1 MKFNLQLFG
10 GGKGGSSSSY
20 TPSQEQKDLWNLQI
34 QSAQDRQ
41 PNERYMNEQGR
52 AFMEKVI
59 NMLNTYGAYGDLT
72 NQNNYLARG
81 DLAISQVD
89 NLMRKLVRVAD
100 WHTES
105 GTWQT
110 EPLVEGKN
118 SKAARDLRLALR
130 GTNPGETDDNG
141 ATLTGFTQD
150 LGTWAA
156 EPLNDLQR
164 ATTKVYEFVAG
175 NPDPKNKVVGIN
187 EPVGDLVTVVGGAVT
202 TVNGDIDDYDGKYDS
217 AATIASGSVSSAQ
230 GENDSLVSGLNTSLG
245 NYNTLQSGKANLA
258 ESLLSGLNTSNNS
271 AVTDAENRLIPLSSD
286 TRAAATVTNADLD
299 VIQIKGASALT
310 TANNNLAG
318 RSSES
323 QTLAL
328 TDNNTLKNI
337 FSDYDPSRK
346 SASIILGDYRAQL
359 DSVTPANNNTL
370 DSLAGE
376 FRNAAILANNELVNH
391 VAEDV
396 IDTAKANNALTDNR
410 GNYNLASLT
419 LDNGL
424 NDVNNDLNAQL
435 QDTKS
440 KFDIYRTQLQTD
452 TINYVFDTDKRIK
465 YNDTAVSSTNSI
477 LGGHGHD
484 TKVLVGDANDITDK
498 RIKYN
503 DDNANDIYNYSKNAA
518 NDATNTA
525 SNNNADLTEY
535 IKTNKGGLSDSRADL
550 ADLKGGILPQNYL
563 QNMEDAIATAMKNT
577 IGKTINELGIRGV
590 LNSSATTRALND
602 IEKNAADQLAQHF
615 LQNIQ
620 TVQSLSNGQ
629 FEHVITTDHENAE
642 MTRQKNDISQDA
654 LDRAFKYRQTGY
666 EDLANNSDRNAELEQ
681 REYQRSWDS
690 ITRNIELT
698 QQQYTNTATTSDR
711 NAGLEQSK
719 LAASQTSINQGS
731 QLAQQNFD
739 NAQNYAHLVS
749 QNANSS
755 YSGKIQ
761 STQSTDNS
769 VEQQLGNSQTSHN
782 FGAQGTQNKY
792 GNTMQGI
799 EQRYAITN
807 QQLSNVQSNVSQGTQ
822 IAQQDF
828 NNKMQ
833 VGQAQE
839 KNQSQQHANSVADV
853 AQRAEWGQQA
863 FTNSYNQNQFDSGV
877 EQNKFGNTQTGIQNA
892 ATFAQDMFGNST
904 NVNQINANNINSGY
918 NFQNGAINSN
928 WGRTQ
933 AGYTAGY
940 QNNLQAIQNAQTN
953 FGNVVGAY
961 NSEIGLHNN
970 IFSNS
975 LQGVNTK
982 AGLYGQQTKNYM
994 DMINGVSVASNSRAN
1009 IALNTFSQYGQW
1021 ALDTYRGKMQA
1032 NEADTRIYQQ
1042 AISQAGLPIQFAGA
1056 AQEGAM
1062 YLPTSMWNASIG
1074 LNAPTLG
1081 AMNGLA
1087 GTGTTT
1093 VTQSGDSFWSAFGAG
1108 VAGAGVQRL
1117 VGSL

>member
-1 MKFNLQLFG
+1 M
-10 GGKGGSSSSY
+10 
-20 TPSQEQKDLWNLQI
+20 
-34 QSAQDRQ
+34 
-41 PNERYMNEQGR
+41 
-52 AFMEKVI
+52 
-59 NMLNTYGAYGDLT
+59 
-72 NQNNYLARG
+72 
-81 DLAISQVD
+81 
-89 NLMRKLVRVAD
+89 
-100 WHTES
+100 
-105 GTWQT
+105 
-110 EPLVEGKN
+110 
-118 SKAARDLRLALR
+118 
-130 GTNPGETDDNG
+130 
-141 ATLTGFTQD
+141 
-150 LGTWAA
+150 
-156 EPLNDLQR
+156 
-164 ATTKVYEFVAG
+164 
-175 NPDPKNKVVGIN
+175 
-187 EPVGDLVTVVGGAVT
+187 
-202 TVNGDIDDYDGKYDS
+202 
-217 AATIASGSVSSAQ
+217 
-230 GENDSLVSGLNTSLG
+230 
-245 NYNTLQSGKANLA
+245 
-258 ESLLSGLNTSNNS
+258 
-271 AVTDAENRLIPLSSD
+271 
-286 TRAAATVTNADLD
+286 
-299 VIQIKGASALT
+299 
-310 TANNNLAG
+310 
-318 RSSES
+318 
-323 QTLAL
+323 
-328 TDNNTLKNI
+328 
-337 FSDYDPSRK
+337 
-346 SASIILGDYRAQL
+346 
-359 DSVTPANNNTL
+359 
-370 DSLAGE
+370 
-376 FRNAAILANNELVNH
+376 
-391 VAEDV
+391 
-396 IDTAKANNALTDNR
+396 TDNR

-424 NDVNNDLNAQL
+424 NDVNNDLNVQL

-440 KFDIYRTQLQTD
+440 KFDVYRTQLQTD
-452 TINYVFDTDKRIK
+452 TNNYVFDTSERIK
-465 YNDTAVSSTNSI
+465 YNDTAVSFTNSI
-477 LGGHGHD
+477 LGGHGQD
-484 TKVLVGDANDITDK
+484 TKALVGDANDITDKRIKYNDIAVSSTNLILGGHGQDTKALVGDANDITDK

-525 SNNNADLTEY
+525 SDNNADLTEY
-535 IKTNKGGLSDSRADL
+535 IKTNKGGLSDSKADL

-563 QNMEDAIATAMKNT
+563 QNMEDAIATAMQNT

-590 LNSSATTRALND
+590 LNSSVTTRALND
-602 IEKNAADQLAQHF
+602 IEKNAADQLAQRF

-620 TVQSLSNGQ
+620 TVQSLSNDQ

-666 EDLANNSDRNAELEQ
+666 EDLATTSDRNAELEQREYQRAWDSITRNIELAQQQYTNTATTSDRNAELEQREYQRAWDSITRNIELAQQQYTNTATTSDRNAELEQ

-690 ITRNIELT
+690 ITRNIELA

-719 LAASQTSINQGS
+719 LTASQTSINQGS
-731 QLAQQNFD
+731 QLAQQDFN
-739 NAQNYAHLVS
+739 NAQNYAHLVA

-792 GNTMQGI
+792 GNTVQGI

-877 EQNKFGNTQTGIQNA
+877 AQNKFGNTQTGIQNA
-892 ATFAQDMFGNST
+892 ATFAQDMFGNRT

-982 AGLYGQQTKNYM
+982 AGLYGQQTKNYI

-1021 ALDTYRGKMQA
+1021 ALDVYRGKMQA

-1087 GTGTTT
+1087 GTGRTT

-1108 VAGAGVQRL
+1108 IAGAGVQRL